1 LEKETQVKRCKNERC
16 KNEEIKILFFNLKKC
31 INFSMNFLPG
41 LKTLTI
47 SFRKKMRS
55 HLRNSGSSERHLLGL
70 VQEEVWYWTHG
81 LRASYLFTF
90 RVDFS
95 E

>member
-1 LEKETQVKRCKNERC
+1 MIETLNNIFIGEKIAFSPE
-16 KNEEIKILFFNLKKC
+16 
-31 INFSMNFLPG
+31 NF
-41 LKTLTI
+41 
-47 SFRKKMRS
+47 
-55 HLRNSGSSERHLLGL
+55 GSSERHLLGL